1 MSMAVLRARGERV
14 MSGMTVLGNRN
25 IIRKGTATRAKPN
38 PQSPFTRLAT
48 KMMEPMRISAV
59 GSNRGIAFA
68 SLRLYYESDVIH
80 SFESLG
86 IHMVN
91 VDPSP
96 SLDSTVIVPSWAS
109 TALLQ

>member
-1 MSMAVLRARGERV
+1 MAVPRAREERV
-14 MSGMTVLGNRN
+14 ISGMTVLGNRN

-38 PQSPFTRLAT
+38 PQSPFTRLAM
-48 KMMEPMRISAV
+48 KMIEPMRISV
-59 GSNRGIAFA
+59 LGSNMGIVFT
-68 SLRLYYESDVIH
+68 SLTLYHESGVIH